1 MKQISTLLIA
11 ILCIAN
17 LSVKAQFSISGLV
30 YSDYDNSA
38 TPTPSSNEG
47 AIGGVIVKAY
57 NASDVQ
63 VATAATTGSGAS
75 NYSLA
80 SLPNGSY
87 RLEFTNLPAGYF
99 SSPAGNTSV
108 QFVTVAG
115 ANVTGQNFGVNYP
128 TDYIQANP
136 FLYTNQFTNDGIP
149 SPNTGIVLRYA
160 RNGVNSNR
168 NEYIAS
174 YGQVGDVLGLATQGK
189 TQRVFTSAYYRL
201 GATGVLGG
209 DAGLGKIYVLD
220 GNYTY
225 TPPLA
230 PAGNL
235 IATITIP
242 NAGTIPVVNP
252 AQAVGKIGL
261 GSIAISDD
269 GNTLWA
275 VNLNDRHLYRVD
287 ITNSATPGAP
297 VDMGAIPAPAALSGR
312 PGDWR
317 PFALKY
323 YHGKLYVG
331 GVSSGQTNNT
341 VINAADGD
349 GNTPPSPLFANANYD
364 MYTITDNIA
373 EVAAYVMEIAAPLT
387 SVAATEIFAKTDM
400 GFPRGRRAFSIAE
413 DARYT
418 RTNGRWRAWF
428 DTKTVPAMTT
438 FISFEAGTDGTNI
451 FDTYL
456 NWPMPMLTG
465 LEFEANGSLILGFR
479 ERSNDMIFSPYGA
492 GDINKACWVPS
503 AGGTATLN
511 GVAGNWF
518 WEGTPGSCDYVNADP
533 NQNSPSEPDAAAGF
547 GMLQTREWF
556 FNDYTTTVAPTIP
569 ANFSHEEQSFGSLA
583 YKPVFTDVAAIA
595 MNPIDGEVN
604 TSGVEY
610 FTTSNGG
617 TTGTPGSYKVEFAF
631 EAGRLQKEN
640 SLGDVEYMADLP
652 SMEIGNRVWNDTDGD
667 GIQEPGEPGIGGVEM
682 ELLDALGTV
691 IATVTTDANGTY
703 YFSSA
708 TGANAPGIVYGVNL
722 LPNSNYTI
730 RVKGTVT
737 ASNTIIGNAGLG
749 AANYLDFANI
759 TGNGQADLSDNDA
772 AGAGGVGGTYQVS
785 ITTGGYGQ
793 NNHSIDFGFTP
804 INVLPVKIVSFTAQP
819 QGSQVVLTWVVADQT
834 NINSYEVEYSTT
846 LSRLSSL
853 TSVAANNILSTTYNA
868 VHPNPA
874 AGINYYRIKVIDKN
888 GAISYSDVRK
898 VNFGKGTV
906 VSVYPNPA
914 KVEVN
919 LTLTGSMINKAATI
933 SVISV
938 EGKVLSTKRLTAAS
952 QTEVVDVSQFAS
964 GKYIIRIVTNNE
976 VINKTIEVIK

>member
-1 MKQISTLLIA
+1 
-11 ILCIAN
+11 
-17 LSVKAQFSISGLV
+17 
-30 YSDYDNSA
+30 
-38 TPTPSSNEG
+38 
-47 AIGGVIVKAY
+47 
-57 NASDVQ
+57 
-63 VATAATTGSGAS
+63 
-75 NYSLA
+75 
-80 SLPNGSY
+80 
-87 RLEFTNLPAGYF
+87 
-99 SSPAGNTSV
+99 
-108 QFVTVAG
+108 
-115 ANVTGQNFGVNYP
+115 
-128 TDYIQANP
+128 
-136 FLYTNQFTNDGIP
+136 
-149 SPNTGIVLRYA
+149 
-160 RNGVNSNR
+160 
-168 NEYIAS
+168 
-174 YGQVGDVLGLATQGK
+174 
-189 TQRVFTSAYYRL
+189 
-201 GATGVLGG
+201 
-209 DAGLGKIYVLD
+209 
-220 GNYTY
+220 
-225 TPPLA
+225 
-230 PAGNL
+230 
-235 IATITIP
+235 
-242 NAGTIPVVNP
+242 
-252 AQAVGKIGL
+252 
-261 GSIAISDD
+261 
-269 GNTLWA
+269 
-275 VNLNDRHLYRVD
+275 
-287 ITNSATPGAP
+287 
-297 VDMGAIPAPAALSGR
+297 MGAIPAPAALSGR

-341 VINAADGD
+341 VISAKDGD
-349 GNTPPSPLFANANYD
+349 GNTPPSALLANTNYD

-400 GFPRGRRAFSIAE
+400 GFPRGRRAFSPT
-413 DARYT
+413 DDPRYT

-428 DTKTVPAMTT
+428 DTKTIPTMTT
-438 FISFEAGTDGTNI
+438 FINNEAGTDGTNI

-556 FNDYTTTVAPTIP
+556 LNDYTTTPVDF
-569 ANFSHEEQSFGSLA
+569 FSHEEQGFGSLA
-583 YKPVFTDVAAIA
+583 YKPVFTDVAAIT
-595 MNPIDGEVN
+595 MNPIDGEIL

-610 FTTSNGG
+610 FTTLNGG

-691 IATVTTDANGTY
+691 IATVTTEANGTY